1 MFFTLFYR
9 EGEYRILCWITLM
22 VLCWSS
28 PSCFSHQT
36 MMCARGY
43 LYLEVLN
50 YEVPLVM
57 SPVVQAMG
65 QAVSAQLDLAPLGRM
80 RARCATTVPG
90 SRQCRFLWESRS
102 CSSPGSSSSDFL
114 FC

>member
-1 MFFTLFYR
+1 MYFIAVCVFNVFYGGYLDVFHAFLR

-28 PSCFSHQT
+28 PSCFNHQT
-36 MMCARGY
+36 MMCAIGY

-57 SPVVQAMG
+57 SPVIQATG
-65 QAVSAQLDLAPLGRM
+65 QRFVHNWVWLHRKSSM
-80 RARCATTVPG
+80 RKWRN
-90 SRQCRFLWESRS
+90 
-102 CSSPGSSSSDFL
+102 
-114 FC
+114 